1 MMSWD
6 RRTFRIFFPHLAE
19 EVMEDHY
26 LPGILDHLERC
37 KNEEEA
43 LELID
48 FFERTGEIDCNFAAI
63 LRSNLDQ
70 ISLIF
75 NSRKPGE
82 YAKRGLT
89 GKGNL

>member
-1 MMSWD
+1 MMNWD
-6 RRTFRIFFPHLAE
+6 RRTFRILFPHLAE
-19 EVMEDHY
+19 ELMEDKG

-37 KNEEEA
+37 GDEKEA

-48 FFERTGEIDCNFAAI
+48 FFERSGEIDCKYAEI

-70 ISLIF
+70 LEEIF

-82 YAKRGLT
+82 YA
-89 GKGNL
+89 GKGLLRR